1 MLGKSSAVGL
11 ALALAATSLQA
22 QAPEAP
28 TDPLDALT
36 SAEIDRT
43 VALLNAGKFAT
54 PDSRYPNIT
63 LLESPKPVVLAWKP
77 GQPFER
83 RAHATFL
90 NGDRLF
96 EADVN
101 LTKGAVEGVRE
112 VKDRQ
117 STILFEEFLGASE
130 VVKTDPRWRAA
141 MRKRGYTS
149 YDQIICAPLT
159 VGPVIDERYRGL
171 RLMNVPCFDK
181 AGAVNNVYGRPIE
194 NLLAVVDVRKR
205 KVLDVIDLGVVPV
218 PRDVPSH
225 AYDPATST
233 RQPTRPV
240 NIVSP
245 QGPNFT
251 LTGSEVAWDKWKFH
265 VRVDK
270 RLGPVISRIT
280 YRDGA
285 EDRQVAYQIN
295 TSEMF
300 VPYMDPSRT
309 WAYRAY
315 MDIGEYGFGALSSPL
330 KPGSDC
336 PVDATFLD
344 ATISDDHGKPL
355 TLKNV
360 VCIFERDTGD
370 PLWRHFEFFT
380 ESHESRPNV
389 DLVVRMAP
397 EVGNY
402 DYLLDFVFNRR
413 GEIEVRVG
421 AYGIDATKAVA
432 ARTMADA
439 TAKDDTQYGTLIAPN
454 LVGVN
459 HDHFMSFRVDLD
471 VDGQDN
477 RLVKDKF
484 VQRTLTGNPLRRS
497 LWQVEKSVVDSEQAI
512 ETAHEPAWYRVE
524 SHDRRNAMGSP
535 TSFQIALDHSDTSL
549 LAEDEPQQQRASF
562 SASPLWVTRYHP
574 DETFAAGVY
583 PNQNR
588 NVEGLPQF
596 VSNHESVRDTDLV
609 TWITVGFRHQTRAE
623 DWPVMPGMWHSFKLR
638 PFNFFDRNPGLDV
651 PPAGAPAPAQSA
663 QPSQT
668 ERGR

>member
-22 QAPEAP
+22 QAPAAP

-130 VVKTDPRWRAA
+130 VVK
-141 MRKRGYTS
+141 RKRGYTS

-245 QGPNFT
+245 HGPNFT

-285 EDRQVAYQIN
+285 EDRQIAYQIN

-336 PVDATFLD
+336 PVDSTFLD

-370 PLWRHFEFFT
+370 PLWRHYEFFT

-477 RLVKDKF
+477 RLVKDAF

-497 LWQVEKSVVDSEQAI
+497 LWQVEKMVVDSEQAI

-524 SHDRRNAMGSP
+524 SHDRRNAMGNP

>member
-1 MLGKSSAVGL
+1 MFAKSLSSGL
-11 ALALAATSLQA
+11 ALALSATSAAA
-22 QAPEAP
+22 QTPADAR
-28 TDPLDALT
+28 DPLDALT
-36 SAEIDRT
+36 AAEIDRT
-43 VALLNAGKFAT
+43 VALLNLGKYAT
-54 PDSRYPNIT
+54 AESRYPSIS
-63 LLESPKPVVLAWKP
+63 LLESPKAVVLAWKP

-83 RAHATFL
+83 RARATFL

-96 EADVN
+96 EASVN
-101 LTKGAVEGVRE
+101 LTRGKVEGVRQIQ
-112 VKDRQ
+112 DRQ

-141 MRKRGYTS
+141 MRKRGYTN

-159 VGPVIDERYRGL
+159 VGPVVDERYRGL
-171 RLMNVPCFDK
+171 RLLNVPCFDK

-205 KVLDVIDLGVVPV
+205 TVLDVIDLGVVPV

-225 AYDPATST
+225 AYDPAHSS
-233 RQPTRPV
+233 RQPGKPV
-240 NIVSP
+240 NIVAP
-245 QGPNFT
+245 AGPNFT
-251 LTGSEVAWDKWKFH
+251 IFGSNVSWDKWRFH
-265 VRVDK
+265 MRVDK
-270 RLGPVISRIT
+270 RLGPVISRIS
-280 YRDGA
+280 YRDGNQQ
-285 EDRQVAYQIN
+285 RQVAYQIN

-300 VPYMDPSRT
+300 VPYMDPTPT

-336 PVDATFLD
+336 PVNARFFD

-370 PLWRHFEFFT
+370 PLWRHYEFFT

-432 ARTMADA
+432 ARTMRDA
-439 TAKDDTQYGTLIAPN
+439 TAMRDTEHGTLIAPN
-454 LVGVN
+454 LVAVN

-477 RLVKDKF
+477 RLVVDRF
-484 VQRTLTGNPLRRS
+484 ARRTVSNNPLRRS
-497 LWQVEKSVVDSEQAI
+497 LWQVDRSTVDREQSLDVG
-512 ETAHEPAWYRVE
+512 HDPAWYRIE
-524 SHDRRNAMGSP
+524 SRSRRNAMGNP

-549 LAEDEPQQQRASF
+549 LAEDEPEQQRASF
-562 SASPLWVTRYHP
+562 SGSPLWVTRYNP
-574 DETFAAGVY
+574 EETFAAGVY

-588 NVEGLPQF
+588 NIEGLPQF
-596 VSNHESVRDTDLV
+596 VGNREPIRDKDLV
-609 TWITVGFRHQTRAE
+609 MWVTVGFRHETRAE

-651 PPAGAPAPAQSA
+651 PPPPAG
-663 QPSQT
+663 
-668 ERGR
+668 

>member
-1 MLGKSSAVGL
+1 MVGKSWLHGVGL
-11 ALALAATSLQA
+11 ALALAATSLSA
-22 QAPEAP
+22 QPAPPAS
-28 TDPLDALT
+28 DPLDALT
-36 SAEIDRT
+36 PAEIDRT
-43 VALLNAGKFAT
+43 VALLNAAKYAT
-54 PDSRYPNIT
+54 PQSRYPIIT
-63 LLESPKPVVLAWKP
+63 LLESPKATVLAWKP
-77 GQPFER
+77 GEPFER
-83 RAHATFL
+83 RARATLL

-96 EADVN
+96 EATVN
-101 LTKGAVEGVRE
+101 LTSGAVEGVRE

-159 VGPVIDERYRGL
+159 VGPVIDQRYRGL
-171 RLMNVPCFDK
+171 RLLNVPCFDK

-218 PRDVPSH
+218 PRAVPSH
-225 AYDPATST
+225 AFDPATST
-233 RQPTRPV
+233 RQPPRPV

-245 QGPNFT
+245 DGPNFT
-251 LTGSEVAWDKWKFH
+251 LSGSNVAWDKWNFH

-270 RLGPVISRIT
+270 RLGPIISRIT
-280 YRDGA
+280 WRDGA
-285 EDRQVAYQIN
+285 QSRQVAYQIN

-300 VPYMDPSRT
+300 VPYMDPTPT

-336 PVDATFLD
+336 PVNAKFLD

-360 VCIFERDTGD
+360 VCIFERDTAD
-370 PLWRHFEFFT
+370 PLWRHYEFFT

-402 DYLLDFVFNRR
+402 DYLLDFVFNRS

-432 ARTMADA
+432 AKTMMDA
-439 TAKDDTQYGTLIAPN
+439 TAARDTEHGTLIAPN

-477 RLVKDKF
+477 RLVVDRF
-484 VQRTLTGNPLRRS
+484 VPRAIPNNPLRRS
-497 LWQVEKSVVDSEQAI
+497 LWQVERSVVEREQALDPG
-512 ETAHEPAWYRVE
+512 HDSAWYRVE
-524 SHDRRNAMGSP
+524 SRDRRNAMGNP
-535 TSFQIALDHSDTSL
+535 TSFQVALGHSDISL
-549 LAEDEPQQQRASF
+549 LSGDEPQQQRASF
-562 SASPLWVTRYHP
+562 SGSPLWVTRYHP

-588 NVEGLPQF
+588 NVEGLPVF
-596 VSNHESVRDTDLV
+596 VGNREPIRDQDLV
-609 TWITVGFRHQTRAE
+609 MWVTVGFRHQTRAE
-623 DWPVMPGMWHSFKLR
+623 DWPVMPALWHSFKLR

-651 PPAGAPAPAQSA
+651 PDRSAAQK
-663 QPSQT
+663 
-668 ERGR
+668 